1 MSNINPQS
9 IDGTY
14 PIAGQDNNSQGFRDN
29 FTNTVNNFTFA
40 AAELTDLQQNA
51 VLKAALGSVGQTSV
65 TNDMNY
71 ALLTHPQIKGSV
83 ETAALNL
90 TVTTNAFVVN
100 WELGHFQS
108 VDLTAAT
115 GDATFTFSNWPAA
128 NYFTKL
134 RLQVTVTGGT
144 RTLTFPSGVNINIS
158 TIQGYTSGSSVSL
171 GNGVYVFEFS
181 TVNFGANVV
190 IEDVLRNYDAPIDFT
205 TLNATTV
212 NATGNVLANNINAY
226 SLTGIISTASQTNI
240 TAVGTLGS
248 LNVTGNVLAADFI
261 GTSLN
266 VTNQA
271 NAASFVPTSS
281 TVPTNGLFL
290 SAANSLGFATNSVE
304 KWVIN
309 ASGSLNPV
317 ANVSYDIGSSAV
329 WVRDVSIGRN
339 AEIRGT
345 LATGGAK
352 VDTGYQIYKPT
363 GNVSIQANVDVSRVI
378 VAATPSGGISN
389 FYVAVTLP
397 NVAVDGKLLSITSNT
412 AVASFRVLTPW
423 VGYTVDS
430 GANVALTA
438 GSTVN
443 YLFHSIDNKWF
454 KV

>member
-205 TLNATTV
+205 NLVVSGYSSIAGNLIAGLSTFAAINNTPIGNATPSTGAFTTENATAGAFTTV
-212 NATGNVLANNINAY
+212 NATGNVLA
-226 SLTGIISTASQTNI
+226 TGLSVFGNTRI
-240 TAVGTLGS
+240 GS
-248 LNVTGNVLAADFI
+248 LATPGALHTII
-261 GTSLN
+261 G
-266 VTNQA
+266 
-271 NAASFVPTSS
+271 
-281 TVPTNGLFL
+281 
-290 SAANSLGFATNSVE
+290 
-304 KWVIN
+304 
-309 ASGSLNPV
+309 
-317 ANVSYDIGSSAV
+317 
-329 WVRDVSIGRN
+329 
-339 AEIRGT
+339 
-345 LATGGAK
+345 
-352 VDTGYQIYKPT
+352 
-363 GNVSIQANVDVSRVI
+363 NVDVSGAGTEYFNIGGNILAVSATFGTATINGNLVTGATHVEPGYQQVKPTANVAVAVSGLVNRVLI
-378 VAATPSGGISN
+378 HPTGTIISFGAN
-389 FYVAVTLP
+389 VTLP
-397 NVAVDGKLLSITSNT
+397 NVQVDGTLINISSNVT
-412 AVASFRVLTPW
+412 IAQLDVRPGWNGVVAVSPA
-423 VGYTVDS
+423 GNATV
-430 GANVALTA
+430 TA
-438 GSTVN
+438 GSNTR
-443 YLFHSIDNKWF
+443 YMYIAADFTWYKIA
-454 KV
+454 